1 MADRPRP
8 TMKLECRAAPS
19 LHFKSL
25 SAREELSHPFE
36 LEIEAVSADPDI
48 GADKL
53 LGTPVAVS
61 IEAAAGAQR
70 WWHGLVASFGIDG
83 VLGRHHRYRIV
94 ARPALWLLTRS
105 ADLRIFQGKSVPDIV
120 KQVLA
125 KYPGAAAF
133 ELSGQHPPRS
143 YCVQYRE
150 SDFAFVSRLL
160 EEEGIFYFFRHG
172 RDRHE
177 LVLADSPDVLA
188 AAPRAERLSYVRHV
202 DATQQWGGIGS
213 WQMQQRIRTG
223 RLMLADYDFEKPGTS
238 LRTEAVSSGR
248 GHEHADFEVYDY
260 PGGYV
265 DKAAGKAI
273 AERRLEEL
281 SGGFTRCTGVANHP
295 DMTTGCRFKLQQH
308 PRADQNTDYLVLR
321 TDIRA
326 ELAAYESGVGEDTK
340 FECRFVAQRLA
351 DPVRPTRR
359 TPKPTAAG
367 PQTALVVGS
376 GAAGDVHTDKYGRIK
391 VQFHWDREGKKD
403 AGSSCWLRVASGWAG
418 AGFGMLVLPRI
429 GQEVVVAFLEGDPDQ
444 PLVVGSVY
452 NAANMPPYELPAN
465 KTVMSLKSRSFKG
478 GAADYNELRF
488 DDAQGSEYLM
498 LRAQK
503 DRLDTV
509 GNDFKTDVGRDL
521 ECSVA
526 RNGAHGVGENLR
538 LAVGKNGS
546 VAFGGSV
553 ELDVGESLLL
563 ATGQNHGL
571 SVGQDASTDAA
582 RNWGVNAGQ
591 NIDQKAGMN
600 FAGEAGTNLSLKGG
614 VNVVVEAGVQL
625 TIKAGA
631 SSVVLGPDGV
641 SITGA
646 LVKVNSGGAAG
657 SGSSANAKKPAKP
670 DKAKKPAKPEDPL
683 AGKHR

>member
-8 TMKLECRAAPS
+8 TMKLECSAAPS
-19 LHFKSL
+19 LHFKSM
-25 SAREELSHPFE
+25 SAHEELSRPFE

-53 LGTPVAVS
+53 LGTPAAVS
-61 IEAAAGAQR
+61 IEVAAGAQR
-70 WWHGLVASFGIDG
+70 HWHGLVAAFGIDG
-83 VLGRHHRYRIV
+83 ALGRYHRYRIV
-94 ARPALWLLTRS
+94 VRPALWLLTRS

-120 KQVLA
+120 KQILA
-125 KYPGAAAF
+125 KYPGAAAY
-133 ELSGQHPPRS
+133 ELSGPHAARG

-150 SDFAFVSRLL
+150 SDFDFVSRLL

-172 RDRHE
+172 RDKHQ
-177 LVLADSPDVLA
+177 LVFADSPDVLA
-188 AAPRAERLSYVRHV
+188 AAPRAERLPYVGQV
-202 DATQQWGGIGS
+202 GATQQRGGIGS
-213 WQMQQRIRTG
+213 WQMQHEIRTG
-223 RLMLADYDFEKPGTS
+223 RVTLADYDFEKPATS
-238 LRTEAVSSGR
+238 LRTDAVSSGR

-260 PGGYV
+260 PGGYI
-265 DKAAGKAI
+265 DKAEGKAI
-273 AERRLEEL
+273 AERRLEAL
-281 SGGFTRCTGVANHP
+281 SAGFTRYAGLASHP
-295 DMTTGCRFKLQQH
+295 DMTTGCRFKLHNH

-340 FECRFVAQRLA
+340 YECRFVAQRLA
-351 DPVRPTRR
+351 DPVRPPRR
-359 TPKPTAAG
+359 TPKPTVAG

-418 AGFGMLVLPRI
+418 GGFGMLVLPRI
-429 GQEVVVAFLEGDPDQ
+429 GQEVVVDFLEGDPDQ

-478 GAADYNELRF
+478 GAADYNELRL

-509 GNDFKTDVGRDL
+509 ANDFKTDVGRDL

-526 RNGAHGVGENLR
+526 RHGAHSIGENLT
-538 LAVGKNGS
+538 LTVGKNGS
-546 VAFGGSV
+546 VAFG
-553 ELDVGESLLL
+553 EMLHLDVGKSLLL
-563 ATGQNHGL
+563 ATGQNLGL
-571 SVGQDASTDAA
+571 GVGQDASTDAG

-600 FAGEAGTNLSLKGG
+600 FSGEAGTNLSLKGG
-614 VNVVVEAGVQL
+614 VNVVIEAGVQL
-625 TIKAGA
+625 TIKAGG

-641 SITGA
+641 SITGVM
-646 LVKVNSGGAAG
+646 VKVNSGGAAG
-657 SGSSANAKKPAKP
+657 SGSAANAKKPTKP
-670 DKAKKPAKPEDPL
+670 DKAKKPPKLEDPL